1 VTAERVAGRRKR
13 HGEQL
18 DKHLRSFGATSDTT
32 TATTT
37 TITTT
42 TTTII
47 TTTTTTTATTTT
59 ATTTITTTA
68 RTASSCLDFCQDLAS
83 ACPRCGVLFLDDG
96 VIVIVVV
103 IVVVVAVVVYLRVI
117 RVAFHC
123 RIVVCT

>member
-37 TITTT
+37 TI
-42 TTTII
+42 
-47 TTTTTTTATTTT
+47 TTTT

>member
-37 TITTT
+37 TIT
-42 TTTII
+42 